1 MEIRPVAAELC
12 TPGSRTDKHDE
23 EIVAFRSFATA
34 PKHGTVWNTN
44 DSIDNVLK
52 PVRLNVTCL

>member
-34 PKHGTVWNTN
+34 PKHGTVWNT
-44 DSIDNVLK
+44 
-52 PVRLNVTCL
+52 